1 MNIIFGSPNS
11 ELLEKY
17 TVLELDTFKMPDD
30 KLHTSY
36 CVIEKIPLEEFAMID
51 ALKKIHADLM
61 HYYRLQEWNYCLQA
75 IDGLIGKWNGE
86 LDTFYNH
93 LIQRIKQY
101 QESPPSDLWDGT
113 IIKDNN
119 DLQLTME

>member
-17 TVLELDTFKMPDD
+17 TVLELDTFKMLNN

-51 ALKKIHADLM
+51 ALKKIHADLI
-61 HYYRLQEWNYCLQA
+61 HYYRLQHWDYCLQA
-75 IDGLIGKWNGE
+75 IEGLTGKWNGE

-93 LIQRIKQY
+93 MTQRIKQY
-101 QESPPSDLWDGT
+101 QESPPPESWDGT
-113 IIKDNN
+113 ILKDNN
-119 DLQLTME
+119 DLQLTTE

>member
-17 TVLELDTFKMPDD
+17 TVLELDTFKMENN

-51 ALKKIHADLM
+51 ALKKIHADLI
-61 HYYRLQEWNYCLQA
+61 HYYRLQNWNYCLQA
-75 IDGLIGKWNGE
+75 IEGLFGKWNGE

-93 LIQRIKQY
+93 LNQRIKQY
-101 QESPPSDLWDGT
+101 QESPPPESWDGT
-113 IIKDNN
+113 SPKDNN
-119 DLQLTME
+119 DLQLTTE